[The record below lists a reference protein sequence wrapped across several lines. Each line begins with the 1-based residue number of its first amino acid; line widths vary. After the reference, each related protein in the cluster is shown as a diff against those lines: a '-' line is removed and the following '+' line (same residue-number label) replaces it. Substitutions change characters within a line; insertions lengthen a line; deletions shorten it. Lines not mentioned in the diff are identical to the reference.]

1 MGGVE
6 PTGLELRLS
15 LDLPPELPRSAAL
28 LDERAL
34 LVEEVLAQVMT
45 RQRQLHVG
53 LSSHDALVLRTHDVG
68 QSLDVEIGVSE
79 LLHPPH
85 QLAKSREIDQSRT
98 KVAS

>member
-28 LDERAL
+28 LDERTL

-53 LSSHDALVLRTHDVG
+53 LSSHDDLVLRPHDVG
-68 QSLDVEIGVSE
+68 QGLDVEIGVAE

-85 QLAKSREIDQSRT
+85 QLAKRGDRKSTRLNS
-98 KVAS
+98 SH